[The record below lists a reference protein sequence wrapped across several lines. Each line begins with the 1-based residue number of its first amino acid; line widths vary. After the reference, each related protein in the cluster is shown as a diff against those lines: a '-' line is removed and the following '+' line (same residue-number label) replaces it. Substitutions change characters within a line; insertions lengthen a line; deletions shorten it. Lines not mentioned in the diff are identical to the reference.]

1 MIMLTSFN
9 FFIIKE
15 TIIKSVYQLFHGLCA
30 FTQARNV
37 TKSLD
42 VLNVWIYRLVA
53 RRNDKKER
61 ESDIA
66 IIDQWVK
73 REYPITPIYK

>member
-1 MIMLTSFN
+1 MLTSFN
-9 FFIIKE
+9 FFIMKE

-37 TKSLD
+37 TKSLQVD
-42 VLNVWIYRLVA
+42 VLDVWIYRLVA

-66 IIDQWVK
+66 IIDQ
-73 REYPITPIYK
+73 

>member
-1 MIMLTSFN
+1 MFHDYVN
-9 FFIIKE
+9 FLQFLYYKRDDNQVSLPVI
-15 TIIKSVYQLFHGLCA
+15 SWFMCL
-30 FTQARNV
+30 TQARNV

-53 RRNDKKER
+53 CRNDKKER

-66 IIDQWVK
+66 IIDQ
-73 REYPITPIYK
+73 